1 MDIGRQV
8 IKSRDMVANTVR
20 AKTLLLAFS
29 IVFLSACGSQAR
41 VTLSSKTDN
50 AEVNI
55 SLGQK
60 STLLEM
66 ESDIFDDFSSYDNC
80 ASGNSQHLWTVQSL
94 LDSLNNVM
102 YEMRGLESSVQSAL
116 LLEYPPRDENSV
128 AVYLC
133 DDLGYSAYTLHLS
146 VFISSR
152 FLDELLAESLAQEAE
167 SSFESAAGFVLYHE
181 LGHAMLGHS
190 SLKLRNSDGE
200 PVYAGNFDFPQEIEA
215 DQFAY
220 EALMRSG
227 IGIDGIEL
235 ALQSGSQP

>member
-1 MDIGRQV
+1 M
-8 IKSRDMVANTVR
+8 
-20 AKTLLLAFS
+20 
-29 IVFLSACGSQAR
+29 
-41 VTLSSKTDN
+41 TLSTKTDN
-50 AEVNI
+50 AEVNL

-80 ASGNSQHLWTVQSL
+80 ASGSSQHLWTIQSL

-102 YEMRGLESSVQSAL
+102 YEMRGMDFSVQSAM

-133 DDLGYSAYTLHLS
+133 DDLRYSAYTLHLS

-152 FLDELLAESLAQEAE
+152 FLDELLAESSLQGTE
-167 SSFESAAGFVLYHE
+167 SAFESAAGFVLYHE

-190 SLKLRNSDGE
+190 SLKLQSSDGE
-200 PVYAGNFDFPQEIEA
+200 PSFAGNFDFPQEIEA

-220 EALMRSG
+220 DALMRSG
-227 IGIDGIEL
+227 IGVDGIEL
-235 ALQSGSQP
+235 AMQSGSQQ